1 MALTDKLVAI
11 ADGFRSSRGTTKKYT
26 LDEMATLA
34 AEPINNGSTTTSDF
48 TIGYGYNERPSD
60 KKTLCFNDVNLITKQ
75 NYTIYFSVYSTSA
88 KYYVYCIKKT
98 NGNYTH
104 SMSST
109 SSGGNMLVSTM
120 DWVNNTTNS
129 EIRSD
134 FTINSNK
141 IVINSTS
148 NFSFNNQSVA
158 FIIY

>member
-48 TIGYGYNERPSD
+48 TIGYGYNNPASN
-60 KKTLCFNDVNLITKQ
+60 KKTLYFNDVNLTTMQ
-75 NYTIYFSVYSTSA
+75 NYTIYFSIYSSS

-98 NGNYTH
+98 NGGYSH

-109 SSGGNMLVSTM
+109 SSGGNMLTQSM
-120 DWVNNTTNS
+120 DWVNSTVSSTIS
-129 EIRSD
+129 GD
-134 FTINSNK
+134 FTINSDN
-141 IVINSTS
+141 IVIKSTS

>member
-1 MALTDKLVAI
+1 MALTNKLVAI

-34 AEPINNGSTTTSDF
+34 AEPINNGSTTADF
-48 TIGYGYNERPSD
+48 TIGYGYNNPAPD
-60 KKTLCFNDVNLITKQ
+60 KKTLYFNNVNLTTMQ
-75 NYTIYFSVYSTSA
+75 NYTIYFSIYSSAA

-120 DWVNNTTNS
+120 DWVNSTQS
-129 EIRSD
+129 SQISGD
-134 FTINSNK
+134 FTINSNN
-141 IVINSTS
+141 IVIRSTS

>member
-48 TIGYGYNERPSD
+48 TIGYGYNNPASNT
-60 KKTLCFNDVNLITKQ
+60 KTLYFNDVNLTTMQ
-75 NYTIYFSVYSTSA
+75 NYTIYFSVYSSS
-88 KYYVYCIKKT
+88 KYYVYRIKKT
-98 NGNYTH
+98 NGGYSH

-109 SSGGNMLVSTM
+109 SSGGNMLTQSM
-120 DWVNNTTNS
+120 DWVNSTVDSTING
-129 EIRSD
+129 D
-134 FTINSNK
+134 FTINSDN
-141 IVINSTS
+141 IVIKSTS
-148 NFSFNNQSVA
+148 SYSFNNKSVA